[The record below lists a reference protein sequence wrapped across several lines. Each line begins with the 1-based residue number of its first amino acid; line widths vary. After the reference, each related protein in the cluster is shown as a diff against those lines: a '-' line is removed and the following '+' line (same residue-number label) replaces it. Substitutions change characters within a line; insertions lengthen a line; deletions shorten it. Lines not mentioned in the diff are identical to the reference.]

1 MWQRIVLK
9 LLLLPVVCGIAYE
22 IIRLAG
28 NYDNVF
34 TRIISAP
41 GLALQRLTTREP
53 DERQIECA
61 IAALKPCI
69 PKDKEEDK
77 W

>member
-1 MWQRIVLK
+1 MRVFLK
-9 LLLLPVVCGIAYE
+9 FPLLIPTVCISYE

-28 NYDNVF
+28 RYSNPF

-41 GLALQRLTTREP
+41 GLGIQRLTTREP
-53 DERQIECA
+53 DDLEIECA

-69 PKDKEEDK
+69 PENSEEDV